1 MKVKWFLGALIGAV
15 GIFSS
20 AVLAQAQEQTDLE
33 RIFTSKK
40 VRIGATEGPPWYH
53 QDLATGK
60 WTGVAPE
67 IAELIFS
74 TIGVEI
80 EYVPTEWSTAAA
92 GLQSDKFD
100 VMGAFNAT
108 PLRAL
113 AADFTIPFY
122 EEPNGL
128 LILGEETP
136 QMKKWADL
144 NVPEFSFSA
153 TQGTSIQQAVENL
166 IPEAKGIWVVSYGNS
181 VMDLESGRVNAIVGS
196 QAAALDFIR
205 ARGKGHFIIPEP
217 QVGVYV
223 NFGVRK
229 SREKDLRDWMNIS
242 LSFHEQSGA
251 IEKIRR
257 KYFP

>member
-1 MKVKWFLGALIGAV
+1 MGMKRILAAVAVMLGMVAGAH
-15 GIFSS
+15 F
-20 AVLAQAQEQTDLE
+20 AQAQEQTDLE

-40 VRIGATEGPPWYH
+40 VRVGAAEGPPWYH

-67 IAELIFS
+67 IAELLFG
-74 TIGVEI
+74 TIGVEV

-92 GLQSDKFD
+92 GLQADKFD
-100 VMGAFNAT
+100 VVGAFNAT

-113 AADFTIPFY
+113 AADFTVPFY

-136 QMKKWADL
+136 QMQNWASL

-166 IPEAKGIWVVSYGNS
+166 IPNARGIWVVAYGNS
-181 VMDLESGRVNAIVGS
+181 VMDLESGRVDAIVGS

-205 ARGKGHFIIPEP
+205 TRNKGKFVIPEP
-217 QVGVYV
+217 QVGVRV

-229 SREKDLRDWMNIS
+229 SAVKDLRDWLNVS
-242 LSFHEQSGA
+242 LDFHEQSGA